1 MINLD
6 LSLVVEIVLF
16 LVFWAIMSRVLFAP
30 VARLMEERERRTD
43 GTQVQAQAMLE
54 EGKRLQEQYEA
65 EIAKA
70 RAEGEAIKGQIRGEA
85 ARARDLIMAQG
96 HEAATQRTQSMRAE
110 IRRELES
117 ARQTIIGQAESLA
130 QDIAEKVLGRKV
142 S

>member
-6 LSLVVEIVLF
+6 LSLVVQIVLF
-16 LVFWAIMSRVLFAP
+16 LVFWAIMCRVLFAP
-30 VARLMEERERRTD
+30 MGRLMEERERRTG
-43 GTQVQAQAMLE
+43 GTQLQARAMLD
-54 EGKRLQEQYEA
+54 EGKQLQAEYEA

-70 RAEGEAIKGQIRGEA
+70 RAEGEALKSQIRAEA
-85 ARARDLIMAQG
+85 ARARDLIITQG
-96 HEAATQRTQSMRAE
+96 HEAAAERSQSMRGE

-130 QDIAEKVLGRKV
+130 QDMAEKVLGRKV